1 MKGYFLIITC
11 FCTRAVHIELT
22 PDFSVKS
29 FLLAVRVFSRS
40 AIPKN
45 ISNNFKTCKTVA
57 LQNFM
62 GYLRIKWI
70 FLLETS
76 LWWGGFYERM
86 VRSIKNTLKKKV
98 GVSLLDYEQ
107 LNTVLAE
114 IENVIHSRQ
123 LTYMNNENTD
133 ESLTP
138 YHLIYGRNIATNKAS
153 LLKMATYGESL
164 RLNCKKIN
172 IVLNILQNDLLM
184 NVYLYYTSVIHIVQG
199 KRRISSKDEM
209 AQGKYCETDSW
220 N

>member
-1 MKGYFLIITC
+1 M
-11 FCTRAVHIELT
+11 
-22 PDFSVKS
+22 D
-29 FLLAVRVFSRS
+29 
-40 AIPKN
+40 
-45 ISNNFKTCKTVA
+45 
-57 LQNFM
+57 
-62 GYLRIKWI
+62 

-123 LTYMNNENTD
+123 LTYMNDENTD

-138 YHLIYGRNIATNKAS
+138 YHLIYGRNIATNKVS

-164 RLNCKKIN
+164 RLNCKKFN
-172 IVLNILQNDLLM
+172 IV
-184 NVYLYYTSVIHIVQG
+184 
-199 KRRISSKDEM
+199 
-209 AQGKYCETDSW
+209 
-220 N
+220 

>member
-1 MKGYFLIITC
+1 M
-11 FCTRAVHIELT
+11 
-22 PDFSVKS
+22 D
-29 FLLAVRVFSRS
+29 
-40 AIPKN
+40 
-45 ISNNFKTCKTVA
+45 
-57 LQNFM
+57 
-62 GYLRIKWI
+62 

-123 LTYMNNENTD
+123 LTYMNDENTD

-138 YHLIYGRNIATNKAS
+138 YHLIYGRNIATNKVS

-172 IVLNILQNDLLM
+172 IVWNILQNDLLI

-220 N
+220 NW